1 MTAKLRYPHRL
12 VTAATQNRIVSGQH
26 FVASL
31 PELFARWL
39 RELHAAHQKA
49 PILCVSIL
57 LAVRRLGGWSLHPV
71 VLPPSGPITGA
82 RHGCSAQAR
91 QADIR
96 NNRNTPSAPA
106 KWTLCRPWRGAE
118 QGLLLLSHTIARLQ
132 SAPWRKGVP
141 SANAWRDASLADR
154 AIWPHVNDQ
163 RTSLRDTLRRY
174 SRMLHKKAVLVM
186 AEVPCFRE
194 V

>member
-12 VTAATQNRIVSGQH
+12 VTATQNRIVSGRH

-31 PELFARWL
+31 PEIVARWL
-39 RELHAAHQKA
+39 RELHAAYQKA

-71 VLPPSGPITGA
+71 VFPSGTITGA
-82 RHGCSAQAR
+82 RHGCSAQAG
-91 QADIR
+91 IR

-118 QGLLLLSHTIARLQ
+118 QGLLFTYH
-132 SAPWRKGVP
+132 
-141 SANAWRDASLADR
+141 
-154 AIWPHVNDQ
+154 
-163 RTSLRDTLRRY
+163 RTSAVCTMEEGRAASESREGLPLVRY
-174 SRMLHKKAVLVM
+174 GHRLGTSGPVCARHCGATPERCTKKQ
-186 AEVPCFRE
+186 FS
-194 V
+194 